1 MKVTYHH
8 EIKSGQKLSIES
20 LIDILMRS
28 RQITNINAFLH
39 PPSPL
44 SLSLV
49 DFGYEKE
56 FRKILQLLKK
66 IREEK
71 KTIVVY
77 TDYDA
82 DGITGGSI
90 LWETLHLLGFSVMPY
105 VPHRKL
111 EGYGFSI
118 KGIDAVIAKYH
129 PALIISVDHGITAA
143 KQIAYAKTQGIKV
156 IVTDHHLKQEGQVPK
171 ETEAI
176 FHIPQLSGSG
186 VAYFFAKEI
195 YENLKSQIS
204 NFKLL
209 EYNFTVDY
217 LALASI
223 GTIADLVPLVGP
235 SRSVVKAGLA
245 SFPNVKRYGLKYILK
260 EAKIIHRPV
269 TPYEVGFII
278 APRINAVGR
287 LEHAIDALRLL
298 CTTNE
303 ARALKL
309 AQQVGLANTK
319 RQDLV
324 KKAVEE
330 ALAIVEKLKKKGSL
344 PKILILH
351 SPDWHE
357 GIIGL
362 IASKLVEAYYRPAI
376 VLTEGNGEL
385 KGSARSIKAFHI
397 TDFFASLKKYLLSF
411 GGHRQ
416 AGGLTVKKS
425 QLADFI
431 AEATNK
437 ASKLIKDSDLEK
449 VIEVDIKIPVQ
460 IVDMRLAREIEKL
473 NPFGIGNPQPSF
485 VSQVEVVGAQL
496 FGKKNDHLKIIVKSS
511 DTTTLEMIA
520 FNRAADY
527 VSLSRGKKLDIV
539 YNLNINRWNGR
550 ESLRGRVIE
559 LITSSQQSEYQ
570 EDTGRF

>member
-1 MKVTYHH
+1 M
-8 EIKSGQKLSIES
+8 
-20 LIDILMRS
+20 
-28 RQITNINAFLH
+28 
-39 PPSPL
+39 
-44 SLSLV
+44 
-49 DFGYEKE
+49 
-56 FRKILQLLKK
+56 
-66 IREEK
+66 
-71 KTIVVY
+71 
-77 TDYDA
+77 
-82 DGITGGSI
+82 
-90 LWETLHLLGFSVMPY
+90 
-105 VPHRKL
+105 
-111 EGYGFSI
+111 
-118 KGIDAVIAKYH
+118 
-129 PALIISVDHGITAA
+129 
-143 KQIAYAKTQGIKV
+143 
-156 IVTDHHLKQEGQVPK
+156 
-171 ETEAI
+171 
-176 FHIPQLSGSG
+176 
-186 VAYFFAKEI
+186 
-195 YENLKSQIS
+195 
-204 NFKLL
+204 
-209 EYNFTVDY
+209 
-217 LALASI
+217 
-223 GTIADLVPLVGP
+223 
-235 SRSVVKAGLA
+235 
-245 SFPNVKRYGLKYILK
+245 K

-437 ASKLIKDSDLEK
+437 ASKLIKDADLEK